1 MSLIINI
8 PRDYTKSPGG
18 RLIKEGDFSGE
29 EFREKIL
36 LPKVQEALYNNLS
49 LTVELDGGFGY
60 GSSFLEEAFGGLA
73 RKTKDKR
80 LLKILTI
87 ISEEEPELKDDI
99 MQYIKDGLE
108 NGE

>member
-8 PRDYTKSPGG
+8 PRDFTKSPGG
-18 RLIKEGDFSGE
+18 RFKKEGDFSGE

-36 LPKVQEALYNNLS
+36 LPKVQEALNNNLS

-60 GSSFLEEAFGGLA
+60 GSSFLEESFGGLA
-73 RKTKDKR
+73 RKTKEKR

-87 ISEEEPELKDDI
+87 ISDEEPELIDDI
-99 MQYIKDGLE
+99 MKYIKDGLE

>member
-8 PRDYTKSPGG
+8 PRDFTKSPGG
-18 RLIKEGDFSGE
+18 RFKKEGDFSGE

-36 LPKVQEALYNNLS
+36 LPKVQETLNNNLW
-49 LTVELDGGFGY
+49 LTVEVDGGFDY
-60 GSSFLEEAFGGLA
+60 GSSFLEESFGGLA
-73 RKTKDKR
+73 RKTKEKR

-87 ISEEEPELKDDI
+87 ISDEEPELIDDI
-99 MQYIKDGLE
+99 MKYIKDGLE

>member
-8 PRDYTKSPGG
+8 PRDFTKSPGG
-18 RLIKEGDFSGE
+18 RFKKEGDFSGE

-36 LPKVQEALYNNLS
+36 LPKVQEALNNNLS
-49 LTVELDGGFGY
+49 LTVELDGGFVY
-60 GSSFLEEAFGGLA
+60 GSSFLEESFGGLA
-73 RKTKDKR
+73 RKTKEKR

-87 ISEEEPELKDDI
+87 ISDEEPELIDDI
-99 MQYIKDGLE
+99 MKYIKDGLE